1 MKHNEKL
8 LTVLNKILVDELKAV
23 SPDMIHYKV
32 NGNLGY
38 GEIYEEINKKIGK
51 EIMEELKQAEW
62 LIKRI
67 IYLEAWRILQPSIN
81 VNQNTPNDNFKKRS
95 NVG

>member
-1 MKHNEKL
+1 MRTNENL

-23 SPDMIHYKV
+23 NPDMIHSKA

-51 EIMEELKQAEW
+51 EITEELKQAEW

-81 VNQNTPNDNFKKRS
+81 VNQNTSNNNFEKRS